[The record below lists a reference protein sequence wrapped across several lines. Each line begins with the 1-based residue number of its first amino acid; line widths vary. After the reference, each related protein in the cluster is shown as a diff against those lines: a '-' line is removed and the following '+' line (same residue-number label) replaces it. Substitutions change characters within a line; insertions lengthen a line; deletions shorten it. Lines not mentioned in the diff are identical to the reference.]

1 MQSATKGFFDL
12 ERNAR
17 IGPRH
22 PKLGAAGFRVAQWLA
37 ARTMGRAGFHR
48 LGSPFAE
55 ARIAEARDR
64 LTRGE
69 TLYLAGLGAPGTH
82 NSGVALVEVTQ
93 ARGPRLIL
101 NNEEERF
108 SGNKHTSEY
117 PRESIEAMVTTLR
130 GMGRDVGDIFAW
142 LTSWDY
148 PALAGTLART
158 VLEEAPQSLKLLRT
172 TEAAGFDGRRLDQMT
187 RTPKILGKQLGLAG
201 RVPLIVMPH
210 HDNHAW
216 FSFAASP
223 FADDGEPVAIAVL
236 DGTGDLGSVSLYV
249 VENGTMR
256 RLYCN
261 DSMFDSLGAFY
272 SVISSTQGGWTWLS
286 SEGRYM
292 GAAAWGDMNRA
303 SNPYYQQLKQV
314 LHFGERGEIRLN
326 RAMANWYCDPF
337 DHPYKHALIDILGEP
352 LKPEQ
357 LWNPDA
363 VLRVEDIQHR
373 PDTQDRLDKAAA
385 TQLVFED
392 AMVHV
397 VDHLLR
403 VTGASRLVL
412 TGGVALNAVGNMRLL
427 EHFDAAWF
435 ARAFSSEVDPGSRQE
450 NASKQE
456 ARAPFRSNRNGQGS
470 RAQHND
476 ARLHLWV
483 PPVPGDPGVTIGAA
497 WLFAHLAG
505 SPRGAPLTHAFYC
518 GLPSPRAEIETAL
531 AADDIASRPIGNI
544 ATEAGRD
551 AIADLMAFMVARG
564 GVIALFQGAAETG
577 PRALGH
583 RSIFANPCD
592 PNVRERLNERV
603 KYREAI
609 RPLAPMATFEAA
621 REYFELLEGAS
632 DADYNAY
639 NYMVLTARGKP
650 HARDKIPAVI
660 HADGTGRIQIVR
672 AADDPLTYAYLK
684 ALGRRIG
691 VEMSV
696 NTSFNVA
703 GPIAQSPSQA
713 IDTLRRSKGLDVVL
727 LVASD
732 GCVYAAW
739 HGGERDSGRFT
750 TWFAEWSAPQTSRG

>member
-1 MQSATKGFFDL
+1 M
-12 ERNAR
+12 
-17 IGPRH
+17 
-22 PKLGAAGFRVAQWLA
+22 GAAGFHQ
-37 ARTMGRAGFHR
+37 
-48 LGSPFAE
+48 LGSDFADE
-55 ARIAEARDR
+55 RIARIREK

-69 TLYLAGLGAPGTH
+69 TVYLAGLGLPGTH

-93 ARGPRLIL
+93 ANGPRLIV

-108 SGNKHTSEY
+108 SGHKHTSEY
-117 PRESIEAMVTTLR
+117 PEKSIDAMMATLR
-130 GMGRDVGDIFAW
+130 GMGRDIDDIAAW

-148 PALAGTLART
+148 PDLAGTIARS
-158 VLEEAPQSLKLLRT
+158 VLEEVPQSLRLLRT

-187 RTPKILGKQLGLAG
+187 RTPKILGRQLGLSE
-201 RVPLIVMPH
+201 RVPLICMPH

-223 FADDGEPVAIAVL
+223 FADNDEPVAIAVL
-236 DGTGDLGSVSLYV
+236 DGTGDRGSISLYV
-249 VENGTMR
+249 TENGAMR

-303 SNPYYQQLKQV
+303 SNPYYARLKDV
-314 LHFGERGEIRLN
+314 LNFGADGEVRIN
-326 RAMANWYCDPF
+326 RDFANWYCDPF
-337 DHPYKHALIDILGEP
+337 DHPYKAALIEILGEP
-352 LKPEQ
+352 LRPDQ

-363 VLRVEDIQHR
+363 MLRIEDIHHR
-373 PDTQDRLDKAAA
+373 PDTKDRLDKAAA

-392 AMVHV
+392 AMIHV

-403 VTGASRLVL
+403 TTSANRLVL
-412 TGGVALNAVGNMRLL
+412 SGGVALNAVGNMRLL
-427 EHFDAAWF
+427 EHFDEAWF
-435 ARAFSSEVDPGSRQE
+435 AKS
-450 NASKQE
+450 
-456 ARAPFRSNRNGQGS
+456 
-470 RAQHND
+470 QHRK

-483 PPVPGDPGVTIGAA
+483 PPTPGDPGVTIGAA

-505 SPRGAPLTHAFYC
+505 APRGAPMTHAFYC
-518 GLPSPRAEIETAL
+518 GSSPTHEDIAEAL
-531 AADDIASRPIGNI
+531 HADDIASARIGDVS
-544 ATEAGRD
+544 TPDGRD
-551 AIADLMAFMVARG
+551 AVADLMAFMVAQN

-592 PNVRERLNERV
+592 AETRERLNERV

-609 RPLAPMATFEAA
+609 RPLAPMATLEAA
-621 REYFELLEGAS
+621 QEYFDLHQGAS

-639 NYMVLTARGKP
+639 NYMVLTAHSKP
-650 HARDKIPAVI
+650 QARCKVPAVI

-672 AADDPLTYAYLK
+672 EQDDPLTYAYLK
-684 ALGRRIG
+684 ALGRHIG
-691 VEMSV
+691 VEISV

-703 GPIAQSPSQA
+703 GPIAQTPGQA
-713 IDTLRRSKGLDVVL
+713 IDTLRRSKGLDVLL
-727 LVASD
+727 LVADD
-732 GCVYAAW
+732 GAVHAAW
-739 HGGERDSGRFT
+739 HGGARDSGRFT
-750 TWFAEWSAPQTSRG
+750 KWYSEWKIARTVARSF